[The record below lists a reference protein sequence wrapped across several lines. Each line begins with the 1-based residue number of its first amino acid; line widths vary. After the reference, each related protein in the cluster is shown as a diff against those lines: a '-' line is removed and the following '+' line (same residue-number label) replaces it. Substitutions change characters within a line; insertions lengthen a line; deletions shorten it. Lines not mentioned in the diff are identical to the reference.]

1 MMLSENG
8 WRNNMNKQQQRV
20 ELIKAWAYGAQI
32 EVFDSATQEW
42 RDLNGTGFHPE
53 LQYRIKNKENK

>member
-1 MMLSENG
+1 
-8 WRNNMNKQQQRV
+8 MNQQRI

-53 LQYRIKNKENK
+53 LHYRLKDKEK

>member
-1 MMLSENG
+1 
-8 WRNNMNKQQQRV
+8 MNQQRI

-32 EVFDSATQEW
+32 EVFDSSIEQW

-53 LQYRIKNKENK
+53 LQYRIKNEN